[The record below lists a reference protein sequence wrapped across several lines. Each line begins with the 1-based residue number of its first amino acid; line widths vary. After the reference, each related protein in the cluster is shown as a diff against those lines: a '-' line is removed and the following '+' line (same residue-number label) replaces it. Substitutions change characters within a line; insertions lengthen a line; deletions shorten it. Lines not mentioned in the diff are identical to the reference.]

1 MFSEMI
7 SPDANGGKPPKVDQW
22 EPSAAEAIF
31 KTTKRFIIAPISQI
45 WNMNENNL
53 DFFDIS
59 AKKCYN
65 SDDMRNHIC
74 RYLNY
79 FERYYDMDRE
89 LFSVIANMKW
99 LMVYQQNYRKE
110 HFIYDLK
117 RYILSP
123 SIVKKVERMVDDN
136 YCLELNYN
144 NINNPPLQY
153 TNTDA
158 KYFMIMSILMC
169 FSIPLITHFAYLR
182 RIPDIDEFILE
193 CYEGILYLF
202 ENVVDIYAKLRET
215 SFTNVSK
222 NEKMNAGIWDKQD
235 IRGKDN
241 VIHSV
246 DSVENII
253 LNLIP
258 KYHFDQNMISL
269 NWVSIQNNTKYK
281 ITDIGFGY
289 SFISVSS
296 AKKDEDSTSDY
307 DKFESTLVKQ
317 SEGLYLQNKV
327 NCSSTMDTL
336 DQLFGPFDP
345 KEIDFYRRE
354 LANERGNC
362 LNSFQTQLIFNLFYK
377 YFGDTTAVYANN
389 VTGCLKL
396 MLMAKKILQ
405 NQNMILLPY
414 IVSGKADKIVGRKTV
429 NKKEMMRIEAS
440 KYYPLV
446 VQKYQNEKI
455 IKQIL
460 STIAT
465 LISSDFRIIDYHN
478 PDIHGKKLEILP
490 EIIIEEYLPY
500 TLLI

>member
-1 MFSEMI
+1 MFSKIIQEDTAATQI
-7 SPDANGGKPPKVDQW
+7 PKVDQW
-22 EPSAAEAIF
+22 EPNTVEAVF
-31 KTTKRFIIAPISQI
+31 KTTKRFIIAPISSI
-45 WNMNENNL
+45 WNMSENNL

-59 AKKCYN
+59 SKKCYN
-65 SDDMRNHIC
+65 SDEMRNHIC

-79 FERYYDMDRE
+79 FERFFDPDRE
-89 LFSVIANMKW
+89 LFSVIGNMKW
-99 LMVYQQNYRKE
+99 LMVYRQDYRKE

-123 SIVKKVERMVDDN
+123 TIVKKVESMVEYN

-153 TNTDA
+153 TNSDA
-158 KYFMIMSILMC
+158 KYFMTMSILMC
-169 FSIPLITHFAYLR
+169 FSIPLITHFAYLK

-222 NEKMNAGIWDKQD
+222 NEKMNAGIWDKQS

-253 LNLIP
+253 LNLMP

-269 NWVSIQNNTKYK
+269 NWVSIQKNTKFK
-281 ITDIGFGY
+281 VTDIGYEY
-289 SFISVSS
+289 SYIPLSS
-296 AKKDEDSTSDY
+296 AKRDEDSTSDY

-317 SEGLYLQNKV
+317 NEGLYLQNKV
-327 NCSSTMDTL
+327 NGSSTMDTL
-336 DQLFGPFDP
+336 EQLFGPFDP
-345 KEIDFYRRE
+345 AEIEFYRKE
-354 LANERGNC
+354 LANEKGNC
-362 LNSFQTQLIFNLFYK
+362 LNGFQSQLVYNLFYK

-389 VTGCLKL
+389 STGCLKL

-405 NQNMILLPY
+405 DQNMILLPY
-414 IVSGKADKIVGRKTV
+414 IISGKLDKLVGRKSV

-455 IKQIL
+455 TKQIL

-465 LISSDFRIIDYHN
+465 LISSDFRIIDFHDPN
-478 PDIHGKKLEILP
+478 IHGKKLEVLP